1 MVVGMGMLNAV
12 SLPSQ
17 NPCVFTVNVVIHKE
31 PSRRGA
37 GPCSAVKW
45 ICEAGYIHLFAGFST
60 GKVASFTL
68 AEGMLRK
75 ASAVSLG
82 VAVSVVT

>member
-1 MVVGMGMLNAV
+1 MI
-12 SLPSQ
+12 
-17 NPCVFTVNVVIHKE
+17 VNVVIHKE

-45 ICEAGYIHLFAGFST
+45 ICDGGDDIHLFAGFST
-60 GKVASFTL
+60 GKVASFSV
-68 AEGMLRK
+68 ADGMLRK

-82 VAVSVVT
+82 VAVSCVHFESTDMVTVSSIISS